1 MNAIT
6 FIYVFILFYILSP
19 GVLITLPKKISKIVA
34 ALIHGLIFT
43 IILAIT
49 YRSVY
54 KFSTNFFEH
63 FSGNE
68 SVLVYD
74 PEYSAYVTPATEE
87 TQEASTQQDVVQQQ
101 GTNESENQNQNYNFY
116 NVGSSGLSSPSPYDQ
131 TTSGGQLL
139 DPTIPGNESAM
150 QQAFG
155 PSYNSMFGTSY
166 NPNFGPSSTNGSSS
180 SMTSN
185 GDIPS
190 NLLESEKL

>member
-1 MNAIT
+1 MNALT
-6 FIYVFILFYILSP
+6 FIYVFILFYILTP
-19 GVLITLPKKISKIVA
+19 GVLITLPKKISRILA

-43 IILAIT
+43 VILAIT
-49 YRSVY
+49 YRPIY
-54 KFSTNFFEH
+54 KLSTRLFEN

-87 TQEASTQQDVVQQQ
+87 AQQAAQQQ
-101 GTNESENQNQNYNFY
+101 GTNQNQNSN
-116 NVGSSGLSSPSPYDQ
+116 GLSSPSPYDQ
-131 TTSGGQLL
+131 TTAGGQLL

-155 PSYNSMFGTSY
+155 PSYNAMFGTYY
-166 NPNFGPSSTNGSSS
+166 NPNFGQSSTDGSPS

-185 GDIPS
+185 GPIPS
-190 NLLESEKL
+190 NLLESQNQNAPSAGPAN